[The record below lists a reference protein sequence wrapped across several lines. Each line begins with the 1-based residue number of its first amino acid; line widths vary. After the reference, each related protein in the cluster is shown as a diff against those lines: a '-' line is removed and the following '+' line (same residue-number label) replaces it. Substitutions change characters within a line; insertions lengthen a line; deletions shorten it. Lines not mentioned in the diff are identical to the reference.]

1 MNEKAA
7 RTEKTEVSC
16 YKGIPDRAQR
26 LKALLDLVRAASLD
40 REQVKIDPETLVT
53 TMELMKEE
61 LGTLEDFAIAWLGLS
76 HSRKESKQTQDT
88 ITRAGSREVVPG
100 RTPDL

>member
-7 RTEKTEVSC
+7 RSEKTEGSC
-16 YKGIPDRAQR
+16 YKEITERAQR

-40 REQVKIDPETLVT
+40 REQVKIDPDTLVK

-61 LGTLEDFAIAWLGLS
+61 LGI
-76 HSRKESKQTQDT
+76 SRILPS
-88 ITRAGSREVVPG
+88 PG
-100 RTPDL
+100 